1 MTRRLSRIAATILV
15 LGVLVAA
22 IPAARSGALRM
33 IGGALVINEPL
44 VPVDIAVM
52 TESGE
57 AGELELSDLYR
68 ERVMPRVMVL
78 TPAPSS
84 AERELQRRGVHR
96 EDFVVTT
103 LVALGV
109 PREAIITVEAGEG
122 GTTESTEALA
132 TWAADH
138 PCRVLVVVSPT
149 HARRYRRT
157 LQRIWPQH
165 VPAAVIRYPRA
176 NPFHTDDW
184 WEARRT
190 RREGLFE
197 LQKLVWDY
205 LRHPW

>member
-1 MTRRLSRIAATILV
+1 LTHRLLRLAAAILV
-15 LGVLVAA
+15 LGALVAA
-22 IPAARSGALRM
+22 IPPVRRGALRT
-33 IGGALVINEPL
+33 IGGVLVINEPL

-68 ERVMPRVMVL
+68 EHVVPRVMVL

-84 AERELQRRGVHR
+84 AELELRRRGVHR
-96 EDFVVTT
+96 EDFFVTT
-103 LVALGV
+103 LVDLGV
-109 PREAIITVEAGEG
+109 PREVILTVEAGEG
-122 GTTESTEALA
+122 GTTESTDALA
-132 TWAADH
+132 TWVARH

-157 LQRIWPQH
+157 LQRIWPRH
-165 VPAAVIRYPRA
+165 VPPAVIRHPRV
-176 NPFHTDDW
+176 NPFRSEDW